1 MSNANLSTDLQ
12 MLIKDPLCILCFL
25 MTSSTKKK
33 KKYYFKEAFNHLR
46 GKKDFGLPVT
56 QHTENSSP
64 ELFSINKSPWAHNQE
79 SLIWFIIAKKK
90 DFTNKR

>member
-12 MLIKDPLCILCFL
+12 MLIKDPLCILGFL

-33 KKYYFKEAFNHLR
+33 KNTILKKHLINSG

-56 QHTENSSP
+56 QPTENSSP
-64 ELFSINKSPWAHNQE
+64 ELFSINKSP
-79 SLIWFIIAKKK
+79 
-90 DFTNKR
+90 